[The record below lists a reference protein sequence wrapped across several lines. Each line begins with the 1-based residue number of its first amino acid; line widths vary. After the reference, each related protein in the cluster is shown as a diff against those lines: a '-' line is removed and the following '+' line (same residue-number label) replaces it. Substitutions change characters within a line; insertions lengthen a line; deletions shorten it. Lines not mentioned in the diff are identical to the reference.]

1 MDLNLTPLKTS
12 FLAVVQVLAFKV
24 GENDNR
30 ATFHIFV
37 NFLKTF
43 SSLCLVLY
51 IKRQMTLSFLRPL
64 LAFKI
69 GEHDKKYH
77 FTFLSLFTN
86 P

>member
-43 SSLCLVLY
+43 SSLCLVF
-51 IKRQMTLSFLRPL
+51 IHQKTDDPVISQT
-64 LAFKI
+64 
-69 GEHDKKYH
+69 
-77 FTFLSLFTN
+77 FTGI
-86 P
+86 